1 MCESWGEWEGVF
13 LGLVDFSRGVC
24 GVQLGLLCSPH
35 SPPPQA
41 SALWDLGSVAPS
53 LAGAVLMP
61 LISSHEWVWGCWLSG
76 QGSCGWVGVGTES
89 PPPGPGSPLCS
100 PLGCLAARSLAPAH
114 IPTVMLWVSRV
125 DLVSVRGTEFSQ
137 D

>member
-53 LAGAVLMP
+53 LVGAVLMP

-76 QGSCGWVGVGTES
+76 QGSCGWVGVGTETS
-89 PPPGPGSPLCS
+89 PSWSRLPIVQPPWLSCCPEPGPSPHSYGDALGLQGGS
-100 PLGCLAARSLAPAH
+100 GEREGH
-114 IPTVMLWVSRV
+114 
-125 DLVSVRGTEFSQ
+125 
-137 D
+137 